1 MILDELREIL
11 ARGEDIVTE
20 YKECTDKLSKTVY
33 ETVSSF
39 SNRYGGYMVIGAD
52 DDGNV
57 LGVDPEAVKRLKK
70 DFIDGINNSNKF
82 SPTLY
87 ITLEDV
93 EIDGKIVLLVHI
105 PVASQVVRCNG
116 RIWDRGEDGD
126 HDITDAIIAVGELYA
141 RKSGQF
147 TERRV
152 FPYASEDDL
161 RLDELMPRVRI
172 MADTKMPG
180 HPWKDMDNMEIM
192 RSAGLYEDN
201 PYSKEKGFNLAGILL
216 FGTDETILACCPGY
230 VTDCILRRIDLD
242 RYDDR
247 LMIRTN
253 LIDAYNQA
261 IQFIREYTPD
271 PFFLEGVQ
279 RVSVRDKIA
288 RELVSNSL
296 VHREFSTTRI
306 ARIIIEKD
314 RIYADNW
321 SRSSQSGKLDPTT
334 FVPEPK
340 NPLLAHFFENIGYA
354 D

>member
-1 MILDELREIL
+1 M
-11 ARGEDIVTE
+11 
-20 YKECTDKLSKTVY
+20 
-33 ETVSSF
+33 
-39 SNRYGGYMVIGAD
+39 
-52 DDGNV
+52 
-57 LGVDPEAVKRLKK
+57 
-70 DFIDGINNSNKF
+70 
-82 SPTLY
+82 
-87 ITLEDV
+87 
-93 EIDGKIVLLVHI
+93 
-105 PVASQVVRCNG
+105 
-116 RIWDRGEDGD
+116 
-126 HDITDAIIAVGELYA
+126 
-141 RKSGQF
+141 
-147 TERRV
+147 
-152 FPYASEDDL
+152 
-161 RLDELMPRVRI
+161 DELMPRVRI

-216 FGTDETILACCPGY
+216 FGTDETILTCCPGY
-230 VTDCILRRIDLD
+230 VTDCILRRVDLD

-271 PFFLEGVQ
+271 PFYIEGVQ

-296 VHREFSTTRI
+296 DHREFSTTRI

-354 D
+354 DQLGSGVRNLYKYTAIYTNGGEPELVEGDTFKAIIPLPDTVTPEVTEKVTEKELDVLNCIIDNPAITSTEIAKLLQLSRKTISVRIKTLKASGIIKRIGSDKKGYWEIINQD

>member
-1 MILDELREIL
+1 
-11 ARGEDIVTE
+11 
-20 YKECTDKLSKTVY
+20 
-33 ETVSSF
+33 
-39 SNRYGGYMVIGAD
+39 
-52 DDGNV
+52 
-57 LGVDPEAVKRLKK
+57 
-70 DFIDGINNSNKF
+70 
-82 SPTLY
+82 
-87 ITLEDV
+87 
-93 EIDGKIVLLVHI
+93 
-105 PVASQVVRCNG
+105 
-116 RIWDRGEDGD
+116 
-126 HDITDAIIAVGELYA
+126 
-141 RKSGQF
+141 
-147 TERRV
+147 
-152 FPYASEDDL
+152 
-161 RLDELMPRVRI
+161 

-216 FGTDETILACCPGY
+216 FGTDETILTCCPGY
-230 VTDCILRRIDLD
+230 VTDCILRRVDLD

-271 PFFLEGVQ
+271 PFYIEGVQ

-296 VHREFSTTRI
+296 DHREFSTTRI

-354 D
+354 DQLGSGVRNLYKYTAIYTNGGEPELVEGDTFKAIIPLPDTVTPEVTEKVTEKELDVLNCIIDNPAITSTEIAKLLQLSRKTISVRIKTLKASGIIKRIGSDKKGYWEIINQD